1 MITLINKEKEFKLV
15 PRTRKV
21 VDLTERLKTKN
32 LNDLIFNGLNNG
44 DLKVLAELL
53 KAFAENEDGSS
64 VFSSLNTAYDFIDE
78 WMRENKQDYKEL
90 YKVVIGVT
98 NEMGFFKEKMT
109 EEELNLRI
117 KNPIPIINIQ
127 ELMNN
132 SAQKFVDQM
141 AEEEFKGYKG

>member
-1 MITLINKEKEFKLV
+1 
-15 PRTRKV
+15 
-21 VDLTERLKTKN
+21 
-32 LNDLIFNGLNNG
+32 
-44 DLKVLAELL
+44 
-53 KAFAENEDGSS
+53 
-64 VFSSLNTAYDFIDE
+64 
-78 WMRENKQDYKEL
+78 MRENKQDYKEL

-109 EEELNLRI
+109 EEELNSRI

-132 SAQKFVDQM
+132 SAQKFMDQM

>member
-109 EEELNLRI
+109 EEELNSRI

-132 SAQKFVDQM
+132 SAQKFMDQM

>member
-53 KAFAENEDGSS
+53 KAFAENEDESS

-109 EEELNLRI
+109 EEELNSRI

-132 SAQKFVDQM
+132 SAQKFMDQM

>member
-109 EEELNLRI
+109 EEELNSRI

-132 SAQKFVDQM
+132 SAQKFMDQM
-141 AEEEFKGYKG
+141 AEEEFKGYKS

>member
-109 EEELNLRI
+109 EEELNSRI

-132 SAQKFVDQM
+132 SAQKFMDQM
-141 AEEEFKGYKG
+141 AEEEFKG

>member
-78 WMRENKQDYKEL
+78 WMRKNKQDYKEL

-109 EEELNLRI
+109 EEELNSRI

-132 SAQKFVDQM
+132 SAQKFMDQM

>member
-109 EEELNLRI
+109 EEELNSRI

-132 SAQKFVDQM
+132 SAQKFMDQM
-141 AEEEFKGYKG
+141 VEEEFKGYKG

>member
-98 NEMGFFKEKMT
+98 NEMGFFKEKMS
-109 EEELNLRI
+109 EEELNSRI

-132 SAQKFVDQM
+132 TAQKFMDQM
-141 AEEEFKGYKG
+141 AEEEFKEYKG

>member
-90 YKVVIGVT
+90 YKVVIGVK

-109 EEELNLRI
+109 EEELNSRI

-132 SAQKFVDQM
+132 SAQKFMDQM

>member
-78 WMRENKQDYKEL
+78 WMRENKQDDKEL

-109 EEELNLRI
+109 EEELNSRI

-132 SAQKFVDQM
+132 SAQKFMDQM